1 MKNIFIH
8 YHICNIQIFSSNSK
22 KKNLENENEIYFR
35 YYGYSINV
43 DEYNLIFQLSLNGSL
58 RDVLC
63 SRLLNNDNEL
73 KMILENISNGVEYL
87 HNDYREKNFNRSPIA
102 HRDLKTDHI
111 LYLNQNRLL
120 ICDFA
125 MAIQLDQ
132 NQNSPNQQAQVF
144 FRRIFILK

>member
-87 HNDYREKNFNRSPIA
+87 HNDYREKNFNRSSIA

-111 LYLNQNRLL
+111 LYLN
-120 ICDFA
+120 
-125 MAIQLDQ
+125 
-132 NQNSPNQQAQVF
+132 
-144 FRRIFILK
+144 